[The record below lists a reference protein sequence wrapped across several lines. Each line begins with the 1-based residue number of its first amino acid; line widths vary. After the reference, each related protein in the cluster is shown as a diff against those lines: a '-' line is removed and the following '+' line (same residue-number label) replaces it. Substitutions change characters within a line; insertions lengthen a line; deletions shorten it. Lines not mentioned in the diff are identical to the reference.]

1 MEAGRNL
8 LSSPPFIPSKHQL
21 RNAHPLSVAVL
32 HEQAALAVTAVQT
45 TSTTRHFPASVL
57 QEQRDDLRSLLHLRE
72 EKPHQAALDRTQI
85 DNDTSLNQE
94 KKEHGSESS
103 DKYLKDFERQLLY
116 SPGLWYLSPPSQR
129 ENKAL
134 SLDIQSMSSDADEE
148 LHVKAYDLLA
158 LAKQAVLVSKQA
170 ASLIV
175 DSNSHLHNAD
185 ELIPSF
191 GMNDISPPEKEKI
204 VRSTRLLE
212 RQSKKRR
219 APKSALLGDEI
230 SSLRT
235 TDRHHKTSL
244 IDLSDPL
251 RLFLSGAEARQLLTA
266 KEEKELFIQVQELT
280 RLEEVKQRLQ
290 SQFDRE
296 PTVVEWAEAV
306 GMSCATLQL
315 HLHSGHR
322 SREKMIYS
330 NFRMVVH
337 VAKNYQGKGMNLQDL
352 LQEGSKGLIKSLE
365 KFKPHAGCRF
375 STYAYWWIR
384 QSVRKAIFHH
394 SKSIRLP
401 ENVYNALRQVKN
413 AKEVL
418 IKEGHQPTN
427 EEIAKQVG
435 FTVGKLERLLITT
448 KTPLSM
454 QRPIWSDQATTFQA
468 VTADPKVE
476 TPEQGVSKDLMRR
489 HVRNLLSILPPKE
502 KRIIR
507 LRYGIEDGEQKSLAQ
522 IGDVFGLSKER
533 VRQLENR
540 ALDKL
545 RNFLSSQGLEAYTN
559 LLT

>member
-1 MEAGRNL
+1 METSRNL

-21 RNAHPLSVAVL
+21 RNSPPLFVAVL

-45 TSTTRHFPASVL
+45 TSITRHFPASVLL
-57 QEQRDDLRSLLHLRE
+57 QEQRDDLRSSLHLRE
-72 EKPHQAALDRTQI
+72 EKPCQAALDRTQI
-85 DNDTSLNQE
+85 DDDESIIQA
-94 KKEHGSESS
+94 KKDHGS

-116 SPGLWYLSPPSQR
+116 SPGLWYLLPPSQR
-129 ENKAL
+129 ENKV
-134 SLDIQSMSSDADEE
+134 SEMQSMSLDTDEA
-148 LHVKAYDLLA
+148 LHVKACDLLA
-158 LAKQAVLVSKQA
+158 LAKQALMVSKQA

-175 DSNSHLHNAD
+175 DSNSNLND
-185 ELIPSF
+185 VNELIPSS
-191 GMNDISPPEKEKI
+191 GLNNVSNLEKEVI

-219 APKSALLGDEI
+219 APKLALLGDDI

-280 RLEEVKQRLQ
+280 RLEEVKQKLQ

-306 GMSCATLQL
+306 GMSCGTLQL
-315 HLHSGHR
+315 HLHLGHR

-384 QSVRKAIFHH
+384 QSIRKAIFHH

-401 ENVYNALRQVKN
+401 ENVYNALKQVKN

-454 QRPIWSDQATTFQA
+454 QRPIWADQSTTFQA

-489 HVRNLLSILPPKE
+489 HVRNLLSVLPPKE

-545 RNFLSSQGLEAYTN
+545 RNCLSSQGLEAYTN

>member
-8 LSSPPFIPSKHQL
+8 LSSPPIIHSKHQL
-21 RNAHPLSVAVL
+21 RNSHPLSVAVL

-57 QEQRDDLRSLLHLRE
+57 QQEQRDDLRSLLHLRE
-72 EKPHQAALDRTQI
+72 EKPYQATLDRPQI
-85 DNDTSLNQE
+85 DNDASLNQE
-94 KKEHGSESS
+94 KKEHGC
-103 DKYLKDFERQLLY
+103 DTYHKDFERQLLY
-116 SPGLWYLSPPSQR
+116 SPGLWYLLPPSQR
-129 ENKAL
+129 ENKVS
-134 SLDIQSMSSDADEE
+134 SLEMQSMSSDTDEA

-175 DSNSHLHNAD
+175 DSNSNLHSAN
-185 ELIPSF
+185 ELTPSF
-191 GMNDISPPEKEKI
+191 GMNNISPPEKEII

-219 APKSALLGDEI
+219 ASKSALLGDEI
-230 SSLRT
+230 SSLRM

-306 GMSCATLQL
+306 GMSCGTLQL
-315 HLHSGHR
+315 HLHLGHR

-330 NFRMVVH
+330 NLRMVVH

-384 QSVRKAIFHH
+384 QSVRKAIFQH

-427 EEIAKQVG
+427 EEIAKKVG
-435 FTVGKLERLLITT
+435 FTVGKLERLLVTT

-454 QRPIWSDQATTFQA
+454 ERPIWSDQATTFQA

-489 HVRNLLSILPPKE
+489 HVRNLLSVLPPKE

>member
-72 EKPHQAALDRTQI
+72 EKPYKTALDRTQI

-94 KKEHGSESS
+94 KRERGSEAS

-129 ENKAL
+129 ENKAS
-134 SLDIQSMSSDADEE
+134 SLDMQSMSSDADEE
-148 LHVKAYDLLA
+148 LHVKACDLLA

-170 ASLIV
+170 SSLIV
-175 DSNSHLHNAD
+175 DSNSHLHNAN

-235 TDRHHKTSL
+235 TDKHHKTSL

-365 KFKPHAGCRF
+365 KFKPHA
-375 STYAYWWIR
+375 
-384 QSVRKAIFHH
+384 
-394 SKSIRLP
+394 
-401 ENVYNALRQVKN
+401 
-413 AKEVL
+413 
-418 IKEGHQPTN
+418 EGHQPTN

-489 HVRNLLSILPPKE
+489 HVRNLLSVLPPKE

-545 RNFLSSQGLEAYTN
+545 RNCLSSQGLEAYTN